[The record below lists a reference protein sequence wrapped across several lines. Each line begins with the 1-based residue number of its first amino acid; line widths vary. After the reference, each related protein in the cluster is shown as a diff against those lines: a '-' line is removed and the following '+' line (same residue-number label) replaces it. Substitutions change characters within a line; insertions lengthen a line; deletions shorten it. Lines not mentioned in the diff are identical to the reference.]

1 MSSDY
6 FLHHLTLSEAT
17 DYIKGQDRRH
27 RRQWEMTRMIA
38 CGLGADFFEFTW
50 EKERLTKSEEEMSE
64 EEKEWEAL
72 RRKAEAINNR
82 NKKQ

>member
-1 MSSDY
+1 MSPDY
-6 FLHHLTLSEAT
+6 FLYHLTLSEAT

-27 RRQWEMTRMIA
+27 RQQWEMTRLLA
-38 CGLGADFFEFTW
+38 VGLGAEGFELPW
-50 EKERLTKSEEEMSE
+50 EKEELHAKSEEEMSE

-82 NKKQ
+82 NKK